1 VEITLLIKKPSLE
14 MLDPLSLLNVLKD
27 VNNNLVSF
35 RVPLFIEMMD
45 QFVWLLFTVELFRM
59 KMEVTF

>member
-1 VEITLLIKKPSLE
+1 VEIMLLTKKPSLE

>member
-1 VEITLLIKKPSLE
+1 